1 MPINFTIKKVFIRKI
16 ILKENETHYFLLGEY
31 NIKRSQ
37 CYLQIEKLRFNKKNY
52 KELNSKKLKDIIK
65 FVDLNNDDES
75 PKKENEQE
83 MNDNK
88 NKILEANKINID
100 SIKEINSLFGFIKFN
115 LGYYVI
121 LACDSEII
129 GKIGRNIIYRVDNLK
144 YFPLFIIDPD
154 MLNSK
159 ELEQENKYNEL
170 IRNFSYYK
178 QLYFSY
184 SYNLTKSLQR
194 NFVESFKKEMVNNF
208 EKEAFKEDSGKT
220 SLEKI
225 TNYYFCW
232 NYYHIEEFFD
242 LILEKDKKY
251 ESWLNFFIYG
261 CFIQN
266 FCNLKGV
273 HLQISII
280 ARRNRHFA
288 GTRYLK
294 RGISSDGNV
303 ANDVETEQILEEV
316 NDWIDRPKISSFI
329 QIRGS
334 IPVYWYQVQ
343 NAFYK
348 KPGIKANLSDIR
360 YEATKRHFSSLYE
373 RYGTPCIVFNL
384 TKKIEEGERNELLLN
399 DLYHKGIDYINDSI
413 KDFEK
418 ITYYHYDLNRE
429 RYKEGFSKQFYKI
442 SCPLISKTNLF
453 SFIPNLKN
461 KYRISLQDGVIRTN
475 CIDCLDRTNFFQKML
490 GMAVLVVQLRLIG
503 IKEILPEKIVDGIY
517 DILAKMYTNMG
528 DNLSQQYTGTSAI
541 KQTIT
546 ENTNLSDKIC
556 DTLVEVV
563 IALKRIFNNF
573 FLDRKKQD
581 ALNLF
586 LGKYKV
592 NSGLPLIWDMPCDDI
607 LHYNVNPKN
616 LSPKWYK
623 EGYEKYKIFN
633 LFEDIEDKKILEKEK
648 GKIIYIRKNRDKE
661 NINKKNNI
669 KISLTSKII
678 YKSLYKS
685 QESGES
691 KKDKYFNKCINEY
704 ILDYNDY
711 IKYKSENVDLEER
724 QFEEESIFHFVLGKK
739 TIENNY
745 ILPESKKPYFKID
758 KQQELSTK
766 NKQTPKSLG
775 ENHRYL
781 GIGDELVDFSLLSK
795 KSKLIKDIE
804 ELKLYSF
811 EIKEED
817 LKVIDKFVKPI
828 KNLTDDDDL
837 FEVDNFD
844 INEEDVNKIVNEK
857 EEKNFEVFY
866 NYKTEKKKEEEN
878 DIVINDSIYYL
889 PNLDTFRFTHF
900 TMKNEEEKNE
910 EEKKEEEKKEEEV
923 IKEENEDKKIS
934 SNEEPEF
941 QESQNINNEDE
952 NINNVNNANNDR
964 ITIKRVKLAPL
975 KIENDYFKE

>member
-1 MPINFTIKKVFIRKI
+1 MPINFTIKKVFIKKI

-37 CYLQIEKLRFNKKNY
+37 CYLQIEKLTFNKNNY

-65 FVDLNNDDES
+65 FVDLNNDDNTE
-75 PKKENEQE
+75 KEKEQE
-83 MNDNK
+83 MSDDK
-88 NKILEANKINID
+88 KKIIEAKTININ

-115 LGYYVI
+115 LGYYAI

-144 YFPLFIIDPD
+144 YFSLFQFDND
-154 MLNSK
+154 VLKSK
-159 ELEQENKYNEL
+159 EVFKEEKKYIEL
-170 IRNFSYYK
+170 IKNFSYDK

-184 SYNLTKSLQR
+184 SYNLTKTLQR
-194 NFVESFKKEMVNNF
+194 NFVESFKKEMVNDF
-208 EKEAFKEDSGKT
+208 EKDAFKEESGKT
-220 SLEKI
+220 SLDKI

-242 LILEKDKKY
+242 LILEKYKKY

-261 CFIQN
+261 YFIQH

-273 HLQISII
+273 NLQISII

-360 YEATKRHFSSLYE
+360 YEATKRHFFSLLE
-373 RYGTPCIVFNL
+373 RYGAPCIVINL
-384 TKKIEEGERNELLLN
+384 TKKIEEGQKNETLLN
-399 DLYHKGIDYINDSI
+399 DLYHNGIDYINDSI

-418 ITYYHYDLNRE
+418 IIYYHYDLNRE

-461 KYRISLQDGVIRTN
+461 KYRISLQDGVLRTN

-490 GMAVLVVQLRLIG
+490 GMAVLVIQLKLIG
-503 IKEILPEKIVDGIY
+503 INETLPEQIVDGIY
-517 DILAKMYTNMG
+517 AILAKMYINMG
-528 DNLSQQYTGTSAI
+528 DNLAQQYTGTSAI

-546 ENTNLSDKIC
+546 DNTNLSDKVC
-556 DTLVEVV
+556 DKITEAM
-563 IALKRIFNNF
+563 IAIKRIVNNYF
-573 FLDRKKQD
+573 ADRKKQD

-592 NSGLPLIWDMPCDDI
+592 NSGHPLIWDMPCDDI
-607 LHYNVNPKN
+607 LHSNVNLKF
-616 LSPKWYK
+616 LSSKWYK
-623 EGYEKYKIFN
+623 EGYEKYKKFN
-633 LFEDIEDKKILEKEK
+633 LFGDIEDKKILEKEK
-648 GKIIYIRKNRDKE
+648 GKIIYIKKNKDKGNLNKKNKN
-661 NINKKNNI
+661 NINK
-669 KISLTSKII
+669 ISVTSKII
-678 YKSLYKS
+678 YKSLYQN
-685 QESGES
+685 QESGEL
-691 KKDKYFNKCINEY
+691 KKEQYFNKSINEY

-711 IKYKSENVDLEER
+711 IKYKSENVDLEEK
-724 QFEEESIFHFVLGKK
+724 QFEEESIFHFVLGEK

-745 ILPESKKPYFKID
+745 ILSETKKQNNKKDI
-758 KQQELSTK
+758 QLEQITK

-775 ENHRYL
+775 ENHRFL
-781 GIGDELVDFSLLSK
+781 GIKNDSMNLSLFSK
-795 KSKLIKDIE
+795 TSKLLRDIE

-817 LKVIDKFVKPI
+817 LKVIDKFVEPM
-828 KNLTDDDDL
+828 KNLSDDGDL
-837 FEVDNFD
+837 YEVENFD
-844 INEEDVNKIVNEK
+844 INEEDANKIVNEN
-857 EEKNFEVFY
+857 EEKNFGIFY

-889 PNLDTFRFTHF
+889 PKLDTFRIKYFSS
-900 TMKNEEEKNE
+900 KND
-910 EEKKEEEKKEEEV
+910 EEKKDEEI
-923 IKEENEDKKIS
+923 IKEENEDKKI
-934 SNEEPEF
+934 NEIEEEEN
-941 QESQNINNEDE
+941 QERQNIYNEDG
-952 NINNVNNANNDR
+952 NNNN

-975 KIENDYFKE
+975 KIENDYFKDT